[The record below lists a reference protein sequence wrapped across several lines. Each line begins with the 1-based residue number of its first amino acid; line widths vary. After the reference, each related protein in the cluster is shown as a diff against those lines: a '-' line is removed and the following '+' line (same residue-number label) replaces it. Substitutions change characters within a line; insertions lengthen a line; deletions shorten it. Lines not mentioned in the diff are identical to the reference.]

1 MLNSITKLIIGDLDE
16 KKAYK
21 QMMKRVDD
29 LPKDY
34 KIAFKGIQ
42 KYINTVGP
50 PSGDMSIF
58 KDLTLFL
65 DLITLFETSASEKR
79 EVIDVIGSDIDKFTD
94 EFMAAYVNIS
104 ETRQE
109 KLNREIMEKFNK
121 EVN

>member
-21 QMMKRVDD
+21 QMMKRVDN
-29 LPKDY
+29 LPRDY

-42 KYINTVGP
+42 KYINTIGAP
-50 PSGDMSIF
+50 GGDMSIF
-58 KDLTLFL
+58 KDLTLFI
-65 DLITLFETSASEKR
+65 DLIELFETSAAEKR

-94 EFMAAYVNIS
+94 EFMKAYVNGA

-121 EVN
+121 EVK